1 MRLSHNLEIVDED
14 ELVHD
19 YDEEVQFNDAFA
31 PNSDDE
37 EMEVEINKDEV
48 QLGGELQVVAD
59 DDTDYVGS
67 EDELDNFSDTEYE
80 HNNDIVDFDWTT
92 VLPSENLFDKVNNSD
107 VDDDSDVLLTPP
119 ASEDDEEHEKFP
131 AYKSGEVFKFQ
142 LGMMFNNKDMVRDA
156 LKEYAMK
163 MNKNV
168 SLKKNDGKR
177 MVVKCMDGC
186 KFYMRITKR
195 IGNQF
200 WQFVSLI
207 DEHTCYRTAHNR
219 QAKTTWLAKKF
230 AHILRHNPD
239 MKPVGLIAEAVDR
252 WGVKLSHDKAY
263 RAKRRAM
270 ELIQGAG
277 MDQFTHLR
285 RYAQELLKS
294 NPNSNVVLQCA
305 DSSEGPVFERIYV
318 CLEACKSGFSKYCR
332 PLIGLDACF
341 LKGDYGGQLMAAV
354 GRDGNKKIYPI
365 AYAVV
370 EAETKDSW
378 EWFIN
383 ILMEDLES
391 LNHRA
396 YAFISD
402 QQKGLVPAVQSVS
415 AHVEQ
420 RLCVKHLYGN
430 WKKKYPGLELKE
442 IMWSATRATTVA
454 AWERAMLRMKSLN
467 KDAWK
472 EMKDISAQYWSRSH
486 FKTYSKCDLQR
497 ITSQKDALSKYNGD
511 ICPRIQLVLEKNKK
525 VTENWTPTWH
535 GDDDLAIFGVTN
547 GSETYVVNLKQE
559 TCACRKWDLT
569 GIPCCH
575 AITCILQ
582 NNKKPEEYVSGYYR
596 KTTFK
601 ETYSHIIFP
610 TNGPQVWPHDDQVS
624 INPPVMR
631 RAIGRSKKM
640 RNKINDEPRNPH
652 VLPRKLPTV
661 TCHKCGA
668 MGHNMRTCK
677 GKRAADRAI
686 PKGGNNKKAKC
697 GKTKKKST
705 STNASEVGN
714 SSQAPQ
720 PTQPSQP

>member
-1 MRLSHNLEIVDED
+1 MVDEA
-14 ELVHD
+14 ELVND
-19 YDEEVQFNDAFA
+19 YEEEVQFIDEFA

-37 EMEVEINKDEV
+37 EIEVEINEDEV
-48 QLGGELQVVAD
+48 QLRGELQVVVD
-59 DDTDYVGS
+59 DVTGYVGS
-67 EDELDNFSDTEYE
+67 EDEFDSFSDTEYE
-80 HNNDIVDFDWTT
+80 HSDDIVDFDWTT
-92 VLPSENLFDKVNNSD
+92 VLPSEILFDKVNNSD
-107 VDDDSDVLLTPP
+107 ADDDSDVLLTPP
-119 ASEDDEEHEKFP
+119 ASEDDEEHQKFP

-168 SLKKNDGKR
+168 ALKKNDGKR

-195 IGNQF
+195 VGNQF
-200 WQFVSLI
+200 WQVVSLI

-230 AHILRHNPD
+230 AHILRHSPD

-294 NPNSNVVLQCA
+294 NPNSNVVVQCA
-305 DSSEGPVFERIYV
+305 DSNEGPVFERIYV
-318 CLEACKSGFSKYCR
+318 CLDACKSGFEKYCR

-341 LKGDYGGQLMAAV
+341 LKGDYGGQLMAVV
-354 GRDGNKKIYPI
+354 GRDGNNKIYPI

-415 AHVEQ
+415 VHVEQ

-442 IMWSATRATTVA
+442 IMWSAARATTVA

-467 KDAWK
+467 KAAWK
-472 EMKDISAQYWSRSH
+472 EMNDIPAQHWSRSH
-486 FKTYSKCDLQR
+486 FKTYSKCDLQVNNMCEAFNRAILEYRDKPIITMLEGIKHYLTKR
-497 ITSQKDALSKYNGD
+497 ITTQKDALSKYNGD
-511 ICPRIQLVLEKNKK
+511 ICPRIQLNHHGTYGLKPYS
-525 VTENWTPTWH
+525 TP
-535 GDDDLAIFGVTN
+535 GL
-547 GSETYVVNLKQE
+547 S
-559 TCACRKWDLT
+559 
-569 GIPCCH
+569 
-575 AITCILQ
+575 
-582 NNKKPEEYVSGYYR
+582 
-596 KTTFK
+596 
-601 ETYSHIIFP
+601 
-610 TNGPQVWPHDDQVS
+610 
-624 INPPVMR
+624 
-631 RAIGRSKKM
+631 
-640 RNKINDEPRNPH
+640 
-652 VLPRKLPTV
+652 
-661 TCHKCGA
+661 
-668 MGHNMRTCK
+668 
-677 GKRAADRAI
+677 
-686 PKGGNNKKAKC
+686 
-697 GKTKKKST
+697 
-705 STNASEVGN
+705 
-714 SSQAPQ
+714 
-720 PTQPSQP
+720 